1 MIYKTLRDKV
11 AVVTGGS
18 RGIGKAIAIL
28 LAENG
33 AHVVICA
40 RKGEDLKAASDLIN
54 GRGGRCEYI
63 LADVSDEKQTANLAD
78 EVLRNHGYVDI
89 LINNAGVGVY
99 KPFTESSLE
108 DWDTVINTNLKGP
121 FLCSKA
127 FAPSMMKR
135 REGCII
141 NIISGA
147 GKTPMKNLST
157 YCASKFGLV
166 GLSGSMR
173 KELKD
178 SGIRVLCLFP
188 GYIKTPFYGNFPMD
202 FRLPSKA
209 KRPEAVAEEVLRA
222 LTQRNKLRS
231 YGNGFIH
238 WLNSF
243 RDIGTYIA

>member
-1 MIYKTLRDKV
+1 MIYKTLKDRV

-18 RGIGKAIAIL
+18 RGIGKATAIS

-33 AHVVICA
+33 ARVIVCA

-54 GRGGRCEYI
+54 SSGGRCEYMI
-63 LADVSDEKQTANLAD
+63 ADVSDEKQAASLAG

-108 DWDTVINTNLKGP
+108 DWDTMINTNLRGP

-127 FAPSMMKR
+127 FAPSMIKR

-147 GKTPMKNLST
+147 GKTSMKNLSI

-173 KELKD
+173 KELRD
-178 SGIRVLCLFP
+178 SGVRVLCLFP
-188 GYIKTPFYGNFPMD
+188 GYVKTLFYGNFPVD

-209 KRPEAVAEEVLRA
+209 RSPEAVAEEVLRA
-222 LTQRNKLRS
+222 LTQRNKLRFFF
-231 YGNGFIH
+231 NGFLT
-238 WLNSF
+238 WLRSIKE
-243 RDIGTYIA
+243 IGACS